1 VLDETSEQPSAFGK
15 LLLSHRRAAGLSQA
29 RLAEASGISVRA
41 LRELERGRAQ
51 AAQQRSAEVLA
62 EALGLAGS
70 HRELFLAVAKEG
82 RRRGGRAAKAAALC
96 ALPPDVRDLVGREA
110 ELDRVRADASDGG
123 IVAIVGHPGVGK
135 TTLAVAAAH
144 RLRADFPDGCFWLDL
159 RGMDDEPVTARDALD
174 RLLRALGVAP
184 EHMPFEQAEQV
195 ALFRVLLADRRVLVV
210 LDNAVDEAQVRPL
223 LAAGTGCLTVVTCRQ
238 ALAGLEGARWLWLE
252 PLESTDA
259 IGLLSG
265 IAGAGRVREEPAAAA
280 ELVELCGFL
289 PLALRIAGNRLVTRP
304 HWSLEYV
311 VAQLRD
317 ESTRLASLSA
327 GDLQLRS
334 AFEVSY
340 RRLSP
345 AARLVF
351 RRLAALPGPDFGAEL
366 AAIATELA
374 EPEVRACLD
383 ELADANL
390 VQVTAAAGRFQFH
403 DLIRIFAADRL
414 EAEEP
419 ADERERRLRAGLEYL
434 LGTAA
439 RAAKL
444 FFPGIHESEGFA
456 GLDDATEWLGRE
468 AGNWTAAQRVAAR
481 LGWHRAV
488 VDVAR
493 AMHWYSDSRWLHGPW
508 DRVFGLG
515 VASARA
521 LDSRED
527 LAVLLNFL
535 GWAQQVC
542 LGDNETALVTHREA
556 LAVALEVGNRREQV
570 WARAYLGTVLMRLG
584 DLDEALEVTL
594 DACST
599 AGNFPFWEVE
609 ISVRHRLG
617 RVLREMHRYEE
628 AITVLR
634 ALLADA
640 TKHEGEVSDWTRRRS
655 LGLVI
660 EVIGHCLSGLRRWR
674 EAAETFH
681 EARTLFASGDLSSQA
696 GTAALHEGVAWR
708 NAGEFGRARECLE
721 LAAATEDTLV
731 TRRPRERAL
740 AELALLPAD

>member
-1 VLDETSEQPSAFGK
+1 VDETSEEPSTFGQ

-62 EALGLAGS
+62 DALGLAGS
-70 HRELFLAVAKEG
+70 RRELFLAVAREG
-82 RRRGGRAAKAAALC
+82 RRRGGRASKAAALC
-96 ALPPDVRDLVGREA
+96 ALPPDVRDLAGREA
-110 ELDRVRADASDGG
+110 ELGRVRADASDGG

-144 RLRADFPDGCFWLDL
+144 RLRADYPDGCFWLDL

-174 RLLRALGVAP
+174 RLLRALGVGP
-184 EHMPFEQAEQV
+184 EHIPSEQAEQV
-195 ALFRVLLADRRVLVV
+195 ALFRMLLTDRRVLVV
-210 LDNAVDEAQVRPL
+210 LDNAVDEAHVRPL
-223 LAAGTGCLTVVTCRQ
+223 LTAGTGCLTLITCRQ
-238 ALAGLEGARWLWLE
+238 ALAGLEGARWLWLD
-252 PLESTDA
+252 PLESADA
-259 IGLLSG
+259 IGMIAG
-265 IAGAGRVREEPAAAA
+265 IAGAERVRAEPAAAT
-280 ELVELCGFL
+280 ELVALCGFL

-311 VAQLRD
+311 VSQLRD
-317 ESTRLASLSA
+317 EGTRLASLSA
-327 GDLQLRS
+327 GDLQLRT

-351 RRLAALPGPDFGAEL
+351 RRLAALPGPDFGAEV
-366 AAIATELA
+366 ASVATEL
-374 EPEVRACLD
+374 PESDVRAGLD

-390 VQVTAAAGRFQFH
+390 VQVTPAVGRFQFH

-414 EAEEP
+414 EAEDP
-419 ADERERRLRAGLEYL
+419 VAERERRAHAVLEHL
-434 LGTAA
+434 LGTAV

-444 FFPGIHESEGFA
+444 FFPDVRESEGFT
-456 GLDDATEWLGRE
+456 GLDDAAEWLGRE

-481 LGWHRAV
+481 LGWHRMV

-493 AMHWYSDSRWLHGPW
+493 AMHWYSDTRWLHGPW

-515 VASARA
+515 VESARA
-521 LDSRED
+521 LGSQED

-542 LGDNETALVTHREA
+542 LGDNEAALVTHREA
-556 LAVALEVGNRREQV
+556 LDVAQEAGDRQEEV

-584 DLDEALEVTL
+584 DLDAALEESL
-594 DACST
+594 EACAM
-599 AGNFPFWEVE
+599 AGDFDFWGVE
-609 ISVRHRLG
+609 ISVRLRLG
-617 RVLREMHRYEE
+617 RVLRELDRHEE
-628 AITVLR
+628 AITELR
-634 ALLADA
+634 ALMTDA
-640 TKHEGEVSDWTRRRS
+640 AKHEDEVSDWTRHSS
-655 LGLVI
+655 LGVVL

-681 EARTLFASGDLSSQA
+681 EARMLFVHGDLSSQA

-708 NAGEFGRARECLE
+708 NAGAYGRARESLE
-721 LAAATEDTLV
+721 LAAATDDTLV

-740 AELALLPAD
+740 AELSLLPAD